1 MIILKKKRVH
11 RASQSLMF
19 PIHLSNEIV
28 PSAIFYGTVTPL
40 LAYYVVK
47 KLVIDPYVKNKEE
60 TYEFYL
66 NYLFRNYLFKIF

>member
-1 MIILKKKRVH
+1 MH

-60 TYEFYL
+60 TYAFY
-66 NYLFRNYLFKIF
+66 FSYLFKNYIFRIF